1 MKLIDNGILRRLIP
15 EPGCQLYS
23 QQDDAYY
30 DMVYL
35 SVNDSIDNYTEV
47 TKDTKTDTLMNNDLD
62 EVINN
67 IINE

>member
-23 QQDDAYY
+23 QQDDTYY
-30 DMVYL
+30 DIVYL

-47 TKDTKTDTLMNNDLD
+47 VKVTKSDTLMNDNLN
-62 EVINN
+62 ETINN